1 MTGNYIP
8 SNLPVERGPDPN
20 FPAFAPQG
28 AWPQWGGGNGDEPG
42 MNWGRYFSAL
52 RRYKWLIL
60 ILVIV
65 GGAAGVIVT
74 KFLPP
79 EYATQGQLW
88 INDNGAAQRNEA
100 PGPVQ
105 GDELLAAGAWADLLK
120 SSTIMDRVVKKMS
133 LYLWPKD
140 LADSAV
146 FAGFE
151 PGPGFRGGSYA
162 LRVDPAGQKYSLV
175 TEQGAIVESG
185 AVGDSVGRSVGF
197 LWKPRPEALGHG
209 RAIQFTVADPRD
221 VAMGLL
227 GRMDVTLPERSAF
240 LKVTMTGRSPRRTAA
255 ILNAVMSE
263 FVATAGELKRRN
275 LEQSATML
283 GEQLDTA
290 RGNLR
295 SAESAYQTFRQN
307 AITLPQDNA
316 PGAPGTDPLT
326 MAAVGGNQPGG
337 AGQAGMPN
345 DPLGGNVAGEN
356 PVVGNYFTDKAQ
368 LEQLQHDQAALQQ
381 LVQHPDAINAD
392 AFVPI
397 LTAHTSPALQSALTD
412 LGKRE
417 AELRTAR
424 EVYTEQHPTV
434 VALRTSVQAMR
445 TQTIPGILKGLIA
458 QIQSREQDL
467 QGQIA
472 SAGKELKAIPPRTI
486 EQMRLERD
494 VNTKTQLFQM
504 LQARYEEMRLAEASA
519 IPDISILDTAVAP
532 LLPTKNTTPSIIAF
546 AIVASLGGA
555 LGLALLL
562 DHTDPRFRYPEQVT
576 SDLGLTILGA
586 VPSIKRARSGEPNPE
601 EAAQVIEAFRTIRM
615 SLTNSY
621 AGAGSIAF
629 AVSSPG
635 PGDGK
640 SLVSSNL
647 ALSFAE
653 AGYRTVLVD
662 GDTRRGQLHAMF
674 GANRRPGLLDYLGGD
689 AALETILRTTTHE
702 KLALIPCGT
711 RRHRGPELLH
721 SQAMLQLMG
730 ELRARYDV
738 ILIDSPPLGAGV
750 DPFVLG
756 AATGNLLLVLRT
768 GTTDRKMADA
778 KLKLLKRLPIRL
790 LGAVLNDIRAQGVYR
805 YYTYLYGYTTSE
817 DDELPQLAP
826 QVGELSGKS

>member
-8 SNLPVERGPDPN
+8 SNLPVERQDPN
-20 FPAFAPQG
+20 FPAFPAQG
-28 AWPQWGGGNGDEPG
+28 WPPAWGAANVEEAGIP
-42 MNWGRYFSAL
+42 WGRYFSAL

-60 ILVIV
+60 ILVVV

-88 INDNGAAQRNEA
+88 INDNGAAQRSQA

-105 GDELLAAGAWADLLK
+105 ADELLAAGAWADLLK
-120 SSTIMDRVVKKMS
+120 SSTIMDRVVKRMS
-133 LYLWPKD
+133 LYIWPAQ
-140 LADSAV
+140 LSDSA
-146 FAGFE
+146 ALDGFQ
-151 PGPGFRGGSYA
+151 PGPGFRAGTYA
-162 LRVDPAGQKYSLV
+162 LRVDSSGHKYSLV
-175 TEQGAIVESG
+175 TQQGTQIEAG
-185 AVGDSVGRSVGF
+185 NVGDSVGRTLGF
-197 LWKPRPEALGHG
+197 LWKPRPATLSRG
-209 RAIQFTVADPRD
+209 RTIQFTVADPRD
-221 VAMGLL
+221 VAVGLL

-240 LKVTMTGRSPRRTAA
+240 LKVSMTGRSPRRTAA
-255 ILNAVMSE
+255 ILNAVMTE
-263 FVATAGELKRRN
+263 FVSTAGELKRRN
-275 LEQSATML
+275 LDQSAAML
-283 GEQLDTA
+283 SDQLDTA
-290 RGNLR
+290 RENLR
-295 SAESAYQTFRQN
+295 TSESAYQTFAQN
-307 AITLPQDNA
+307 SITLPQG
-316 PGAPGTDPLT
+316 GAPAAGGVDPLAPPAG
-326 MAAVGGNQPGG
+326 AAG
-337 AGQAGMPN
+337 AGAAPPAGMPN
-345 DPLGGNVAGEN
+345 DPLGGANVAGEN
-356 PVVGNYFTDKAQ
+356 PVVGTYFTNKAQ
-368 LEQLQHDQAALQQ
+368 LDQLQHDKAALQQ
-381 LVQHPDAINAD
+381 LLGNPNSISAD

-397 LTAHTSPALQSALTD
+397 ITARQSPELTAALTD
-412 LGKRE
+412 LAKRE
-417 AELRTAR
+417 SELRTAR

-434 VALRTSVQAMR
+434 QALRAGVQVMR
-445 TQTIPGILKGLIA
+445 TQTIPAILRNLIA
-458 QIQSREQDL
+458 QIQSREADL
-467 QGQIA
+467 QGQIT
-472 SAGKELKAIPPRTI
+472 SAGKQLKAIPPRTI

-494 VNTKTQLFQM
+494 VNSKTQLFSM

-576 SDLGLTILGA
+576 ADLGLTILGA

-615 SLTNSY
+615 SLSNSY
-621 AGAGSIAF
+621 AGSGSIAF

-689 AALETILRTTTHE
+689 APLETILRTTTHE

-756 AATGNLLLVLRT
+756 AATGNLLMVLRT
-768 GTTDRKMADA
+768 GTTDRRMADA

-826 QVGELSGKS
+826 QVDEFSVKN

>member
-8 SNLPVERGPDPN
+8 SNLPAERGQDPN
-20 FPAFAPQG
+20 FPAFPAQG
-28 AWPQWGGGNGDEPG
+28 WPPAWGATNAEEAGIP
-42 MNWGRYFSAL
+42 WGRYFAAL
-52 RRYKWLIL
+52 RRYKWLIAL
-60 ILVIV
+60 VVIV
-65 GGAAGVIVT
+65 GGAAGFIVARY
-74 KFLPP
+74 LPP
-79 EYATQGQLW
+79 EYAAQGQLW
-88 INDNGAAQRNEA
+88 INETGAAQRSET

-120 SSTIMDRVVKKMS
+120 SSTIMDRVVKRMS
-133 LYLWPKD
+133 LYRWPAE
-140 LADSAV
+140 LADSAMLD
-146 FAGFE
+146 GFQ
-151 PGPGFRGGSYA
+151 PGPGFRAGTYG
-162 LRVDPAGQKYSLV
+162 LRIDSAGRKYTLL
-175 TEQGAIVESG
+175 TTQDAAIETG
-185 AVGDSVGRSVGF
+185 NVGDSVGRTVGF
-197 LWKPRPEALGHG
+197 LWKPRPATLGRG
-209 RAIQFTVADPRD
+209 RTIQFTVADPRD
-221 VAMGLL
+221 VAVGLL

-240 LKVTMTGRSPRRTAA
+240 LKVSMTGRSPRRTAA
-255 ILNAVMSE
+255 ILNAVMAE
-263 FVATAGELKRRN
+263 FVTTAGELKRRN
-275 LEQSATML
+275 LEQSAGML
-283 GEQLDTA
+283 SDQLDTA
-290 RGNLR
+290 RENLR
-295 SAESAYQTFRQN
+295 SAESAYQAFRQN
-307 AITLPQDNA
+307 SITLPQDAGPA
-316 PGAPGTDPLT
+316 PGGMDPL
-326 MAAVGGNQPGG
+326 AGG
-337 AGQAGMPN
+337 AGAAGAGMPN
-345 DPLGGNVAGEN
+345 DPLAGGNPAPGN

-368 LEQLQHDQAALQQ
+368 LDELQHDRAALQQ
-381 LVQHPDAINAD
+381 LLQNPNAISAD

-397 LTAHTSPALQSALTD
+397 LTARQSPELQGALTD
-412 LGKRE
+412 LAKRE
-417 AELRTAR
+417 SELRTAR
-424 EVYTEQHPTV
+424 EVYTDQHPTV
-434 VALRTSVQAMR
+434 QALRAGVQVMR
-445 TQTIPGILKGLIA
+445 TQTIPTILRNLIA
-458 QIQSREQDL
+458 QIQSREADL
-467 QGQIA
+467 QGQIT

-494 VNTKTQLFQM
+494 VNSKTQLFSM

-519 IPDISILDTAVAP
+519 IPDISVLDTAVAP
-532 LLPTKNTTPSIIAF
+532 LLPTKNTAPSIIAF

-576 SDLGLTILGA
+576 GDLGLTILGA
-586 VPSIKRARSGEPNPE
+586 VPSIKRARSGEPSPE

-615 SLTNSY
+615 SLSNSY
-621 AGAGSIAF
+621 AGGGSIAF

-689 AALETILRTTTHE
+689 APLDTILRTTTHE

-730 ELRARYDV
+730 ELRSRYDV

-756 AATGNLLLVLRT
+756 AATGNLLMVLRT
-768 GTTDRKMADA
+768 GTTDRRMADA

-826 QVGELSGKS
+826 QVGELSGKG

>member
-1 MTGNYIP
+1 MTGNYNP
-8 SNLPVERGPDPN
+8 SNLPVERQDPN
-20 FPAFAPQG
+20 FPAFPAQG
-28 AWPQWGGGNGDEPG
+28 WPPAWGASNVEEAGIP
-42 MNWGRYFSAL
+42 WGRYFAAL
-52 RRYKWLIL
+52 RRYKWLIM
-60 ILVIV
+60 ILVVV
-65 GGAAGVIVT
+65 GGAAGVVVT
-74 KFLPP
+74 KFMPP

-88 INDNGAAQRNEA
+88 INDNGAAQRSEA

-105 GDELLAAGAWADLLK
+105 ADELLAAGAWADLLK
-120 SSTIMDRVVKKMS
+120 SSTIMDRVVKRMS
-133 LYLWPKD
+133 LYIWPAQ
-140 LADSAV
+140 LSDSA
-146 FAGFE
+146 ALDGFQ
-151 PGPGFRGGSYA
+151 PGPGFRAGTYA
-162 LRVDPAGQKYSLV
+162 LRIDSSGHKYALV
-175 TEQGAIVESG
+175 TDQGTQIEAG
-185 AVGDSVGRSVGF
+185 AVGDSVGRTLGF
-197 LWKPRPEALGHG
+197 LWKPRPATLPRG
-209 RAIQFTVADPRD
+209 RTIQFTVADPRD
-221 VAMGLL
+221 VAVGLL

-240 LKVTMTGRSPRRTAA
+240 LKVSMTGRSPRRTAA
-255 ILNAVMSE
+255 ILNAVMAE
-263 FVATAGELKRRN
+263 FVNTAGELKRRN
-275 LEQSATML
+275 LEQSASML

-290 RGNLR
+290 RENLR
-295 SAESAYQTFRQN
+295 SAEGAYQSFRQN
-307 AITLPQDNA
+307 TITQPQDA
-316 PGAPGTDPLT
+316 GAGVGLDPLT
-326 MAAVGGNQPGG
+326 AAAVGGGNAAVAPGG
-337 AGQAGMPN
+337 GGAAN
-345 DPLGGNVAGEN
+345 DPLGGANMPAGN
-356 PVVGNYFTDKAQ
+356 PVIGNYFTDKAQ
-368 LEQLQHDQAALQQ
+368 LDELQHDRAALQQ
-381 LVQHPDAINAD
+381 LLQNPNAISAD

-397 LTAHTSPALQSALTD
+397 VTARQSPELTGALTE
-412 LGKRE
+412 LAKRE
-417 AELRTAR
+417 SELRTAR

-434 VALRTSVQAMR
+434 QALRNGVQVMR
-445 TQTIPGILKGLIA
+445 TQTIPTILRGLIG
-458 QIQSREQDL
+458 QIQAREADL
-467 QGQIA
+467 QGQINT
-472 SAGKELKAIPPRTI
+472 AGKQLKAIPSRTI

-494 VNTKTQLFQM
+494 VNTKTQLFSM

-519 IPDISILDTAVAP
+519 IPDISVLDTAVAP

-576 SDLGLTILGA
+576 ADLGLTILGA

-615 SLTNSY
+615 SLSNSY
-621 AGAGSIAF
+621 AGSGSIAL

-689 AALETILRTTTHE
+689 APLETILRTTTHE

-730 ELRARYDV
+730 ELRSRYDV

-756 AATGNLLLVLRT
+756 AATGNLLMVLRT

-826 QVGELSGKS
+826 QVGEFSGKN

>member
-20 FPAFAPQG
+20 FPAFMPQAG
-28 AWPQWGGGNGDEPG
+28 WPQWGSQNGDEPG
-42 MNWGRYFSAL
+42 VPWSRYFAAL

-74 KFLPP
+74 RFLPP

-88 INDNGAAQRNEA
+88 INDNGAAQRSQT

-120 SSTIMDRVVKKMS
+120 SSTIMDRVVKRMS
-133 LYLWPKD
+133 LYIWPA
-140 LADSAV
+140 LLSDSA
-146 FAGFE
+146 ALDGFQ
-151 PGPGFRGGSYA
+151 PGPGFRAGTYA
-162 LRVDPAGQKYSLV
+162 LRVDSAGHKYALL
-175 TEQGAIVESG
+175 TDQGVQLETG
-185 AVGDSVGRSVGF
+185 AVGDSVGRTLGF
-197 LWKPRPEALGHG
+197 LWKPRPATLGRG
-209 RAIQFTVADPRD
+209 RTIQFTVADPRE
-221 VAMGLL
+221 VAIGLL

-240 LKVTMTGRSPRRTAA
+240 LKVSMTGRSPRRTAA
-255 ILNAVMSE
+255 ILNAVMGE
-263 FVATAGELKRRN
+263 FVSTAGELKRRN
-275 LEQSATML
+275 LEQSAAML
-283 GEQLDTA
+283 SDQLDTA
-290 RGNLR
+290 RENLR
-295 SAESAYQTFRQN
+295 SAESAYQSFRQN
-307 AITLPQDNA
+307 SITLPQDA
-316 PGAPGTDPLT
+316 GPGVGIDPT
-326 MAAVGGNQPGG
+326 TAAAVGGGNPPGGG
-337 AGQAGMPN
+337 AGAPN
-345 DPLGGNVAGEN
+345 DQFGGADGAGGN
-356 PVVGNYFTDKAQ
+356 PVIGNYFTDQAQ
-368 LEQLQHDQAALQQ
+368 LAELQHDQGALQQ
-381 LVQHPDAINAD
+381 LLQNPNSITAD

-397 LTAHTSPALQSALTD
+397 LTARQSPELQGALTEMA
-412 LGKRE
+412 KRE
-417 AELRTAR
+417 SELRTAR
-424 EVYTEQHPTV
+424 EAYTEQHPTV
-434 VALRTSVQAMR
+434 QALRNSVQVMR
-445 TQTIPGILKGLIA
+445 TQTIPTILRGLIA
-458 QIQSREQDL
+458 QIQSRETDL
-467 QGQIA
+467 QGQINT
-472 SAGKELKAIPPRTI
+472 AGKQLKAIPPRTI
-486 EQMRLERD
+486 EQMRLQRD
-494 VNTKTQLFQM
+494 VNSKTQLFSM

-519 IPDISILDTAVAP
+519 IPDISILDTAIAP

-621 AGAGSIAF
+621 AGSGSIAF

-689 AALETILRTTTHE
+689 APLETILRTTTHE

-756 AATGNLLLVLRT
+756 AATGNLLMVLRT
-768 GTTDRKMADA
+768 GTTDRRMADA

-817 DDELPQLAP
+817 DDELPELAP
-826 QVGELSGKS
+826 QVGELSGKN

>member
-8 SNLPVERGPDPN
+8 SNLPAERGQDPN
-20 FPAFAPQG
+20 FPAFPAQG
-28 AWPQWGGGNGDEPG
+28 WPPAWGAANVDEAGIP
-42 MNWGRYFSAL
+42 WGRYFAAL
-52 RRYKWLIL
+52 RRYKWLIMV
-60 ILVIV
+60 LVIV
-65 GGAAGVIVT
+65 GGAAGIVVT

-79 EYATQGQLW
+79 EYSTQGQLW
-88 INDNGAAQRNEA
+88 INDNGAQRSET

-120 SSTIMDRVVKKMS
+120 SSTIMDRVVKRMS
-133 LYLWPKD
+133 LYIWPAQ
-140 LADSAV
+140 LSDSA
-146 FAGFE
+146 ALDGFQ
-151 PGPGFRGGSYA
+151 PGPGFRAGTYA
-162 LRVDPAGQKYSLV
+162 LRVDSAGHKYALL
-175 TEQGAIVESG
+175 TDQGVQLETG
-185 AVGDSVGRSVGF
+185 AVGDSVGRTLGF
-197 LWKPRPEALGHG
+197 LWKPRPATLGRGHTV
-209 RAIQFTVADPRD
+209 QFTVADPRD
-221 VAMGLL
+221 VAVGLL

-240 LKVTMTGRSPRRTAA
+240 LKVSMTGRSPRRTAA
-255 ILNAVMSE
+255 ILNAVMVE
-263 FVATAGELKRRN
+263 FVSTAGELKRRN
-275 LEQSATML
+275 LEQSAAML
-283 GEQLDTA
+283 SDQLDTA
-290 RGNLR
+290 RENLR
-295 SAESAYQTFRQN
+295 SAESAYQSFRQN
-307 AITLPQDNA
+307 SITLPQDA
-316 PGAPGTDPLT
+316 GPGVGIDPAT
-326 MAAVGGNQPGG
+326 AAAVGGGNPPGG
-337 AGQAGMPN
+337 GVGAPN
-345 DPLGGNVAGEN
+345 DPLGGANGAGGN
-356 PVVGNYFTDKAQ
+356 PVIGNYFTDQAQ
-368 LEQLQHDQAALQQ
+368 LAELQHDQAALQQ
-381 LVQHPDAINAD
+381 LLQNPNSITAD

-397 LTAHTSPALQSALTD
+397 LTARQSPELQGALTEMA
-412 LGKRE
+412 KRE
-417 AELRTAR
+417 SELRTAR
-424 EVYTEQHPTV
+424 EAYTEEHPTV
-434 VALRTSVQAMR
+434 QALRSSVQVMR
-445 TQTIPGILKGLIA
+445 TQTIPTILRGLIA
-458 QIQSREQDL
+458 QIQSRETDL
-467 QGQIA
+467 QGQITT
-472 SAGKELKAIPPRTI
+472 AGKQLKAIPPRTI

-494 VNTKTQLFQM
+494 VNSKTQLFSM

-621 AGAGSIAF
+621 AGSGSIAF

-689 AALETILRTTTHE
+689 APLETILRTTTHE

-756 AATGNLLLVLRT
+756 AATGNLLMVLRT
-768 GTTDRKMADA
+768 GTTDRRMADA

-826 QVGELSGKS
+826 QVSELSGKN